1 VIHFQGPVEGFYT
14 VQVGG
19 CERAILGGWRGG
31 ILPSEG
37 GKNGHSGGGKNTHFS
52 QLEVKKGV
60 FWVFMYTKSLESAIL
75 GCILIKKKCE
85 KCFRSPLFSTVSYQ
99 RHISKGRYEVS

>member
-1 VIHFQGPVEGFYT
+1 M
-14 VQVGG
+14 VGG
-19 CERAILGGWRGG
+19 GESSHLRGVKMDIL
-31 ILPSEG
+31 
-37 GKNGHSGGGKNTHFS
+37 GGGKNTHFS